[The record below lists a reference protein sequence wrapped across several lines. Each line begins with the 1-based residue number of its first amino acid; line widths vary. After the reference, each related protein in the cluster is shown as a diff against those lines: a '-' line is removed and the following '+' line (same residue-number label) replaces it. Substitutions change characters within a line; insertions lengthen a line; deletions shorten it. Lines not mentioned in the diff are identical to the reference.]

1 MFIVILICLIIV
13 CLILGIFLFLDDE
26 PIGGFVL
33 IILMFIFIGISIG
46 CNANGEA
53 NEKTTK
59 KLIYDSDI
67 SKYIS
72 YDTTLD
78 FNDGGLWEIE
88 VTEYEQP
95 WYGMNNRN
103 TYRIIRPVKK
113 PVPKIFNKKVD
124 KPNTN

>member
-1 MFIVILICLIIV
+1 MNY
-13 CLILGIFLFLDDE
+13 LDN
-26 PIGGFVL
+26 
-33 IILMFIFIGISIG
+33 SNQK
-46 CNANGEA
+46 C
-53 NEKTTK
+53 
-59 KLIYDSDI
+59 Y
-67 SKYIS
+67 
-72 YDTTLD
+72 
-78 FNDGGLWEIE
+78 NDVGLWEIE